1 MVYSRILYAVEIY
14 ANTYITYLHDL
25 MIINNRI
32 LRILQHKP
40 IHTSTIDLYRSFN
53 TLPVDK
59 LFQYQILLHAHAINF
74 HPESVPTIF
83 LNTNKLNNEIHA
95 HNTRASRDFHKV
107 SITSIFGKKLSSN
120 VYAKL
125 WNLLPIH
132 LKTEINRNVFKTLLK
147 VFLTSHDLT

>member
-1 MVYSRILYAVEIY
+1 M
-14 ANTYITYLHDL
+14 
-25 MIINNRI
+25 
-32 LRILQHKP
+32 
-40 IHTSTIDLYRSFN
+40 
-53 TLPVDK
+53 
-59 LFQYQILLHAHAINF
+59 
-74 HPESVPTIF
+74 PTIF
-83 LNTNKLNNEIHA
+83 LNTNKLNSEIHA

-147 VFLTSHDLT
+147 VFLASHDLT